1 MRHDL
6 FYSLILHIVVVL
18 AMVVSVPF
26 KPRVRTDLDNVIK
39 VNLAYMPA
47 AAKAAAIKPAAVIKG
62 ATTEKT
68 TPIPDKTTAKS
79 KPVTKPKPKKPAEK
93 TPQTLE
99 KGEQEKA
106 GAPAGQVDVSNEL
119 GAGSPFGSAS
129 IDNAS
134 FEYPYWFVQAF
145 SKIERNWS
153 NPVYSNE
160 PLSCIIYF
168 HVIRS
173 GRIIDVQIEKSSGF
187 DAFDRACETAVR
199 LSEPLPPLPDDFTDE
214 IIGIHLEFPYI
225 PQ

>member
-1 MRHDL
+1 MRHD
-6 FYSLILHIVVVL
+6 FTYSLILHVVVVL

-26 KPRVRTDLDNVIK
+26 KPRVRTDLDNIIK

-47 AAKAAAIKPAAVIKG
+47 SAKAAVIKPAVVAKG
-62 ATTEKT
+62 ATVEKAA
-68 TPIPDKTTAKS
+68 PIPDKSTAKA
-79 KPVTKPKPKKPAEK
+79 KAVQKPKSKKETEKAPK
-93 TPQTLE
+93 TLE
-99 KGEQEKA
+99 KGDQEKT
-106 GAPAGQVDVSNEL
+106 GATAGQVDVTSEL

-145 SKIERNWS
+145 SKIERYWS

-168 HVIRS
+168 QVIRS
-173 GRIIDVQIEKSSGF
+173 GKIIDVKIEKSSGF

-214 IIGIHLEFPYI
+214 IIGIHLEFPYV